1 MTTRH
6 ARCTAQRCRT
16 FACASDQGIFR
27 VLLPASRRGALVYV
41 YSPARSLWVLMV
53 IIMINQRVRPSC
65 FLNYSCLVFI
75 SGLCYQL
82 LHTIPPSLLT
92 FPYSSHHSKSFPSL
106 SPTISPNPRYVHLF
120 SPPQLPKS
128 ITPFF
133 FFPAHRIPGGHTSPA
148 LAPSFSPY
156 CAARLL
162 TMPSSPPS
170 PFP

>member
-27 VLLPASRRGALVYV
+27 VLFPASRRGALVYV

-75 SGLCYQL
+75 SGCYQL

-133 FFPAHRIPGGHTSPA
+133 FLSCPPHPGWTHFPR
-148 LAPSFSPY
+148 PSSLLFPY